1 MKTSKWKIVPIC
13 LFMVWTM
20 ACQEKANEDKGAQ
33 YDNDVSLTRE
43 ALNEIASILAADPS
57 WITQETIT
65 KLSKSSIRL
74 NELPSSSVLSKTSHY
89 NFPVEIELYSKS
101 QANVMAKGATS
112 TTYYV
117 GLDPDV
123 YHFPED
129 VQEEETGLPVIE
141 EPAFYYDGNSIT
153 ETTITIDP
161 KNPTNETIFFI
172 KESNDDQINLAKSAS
187 TPIAGTYMAFKKID
201 LKNKED
207 ASEEEFEV
215 YFSYNDPNSTTI
227 ASTTT
232 HIFDG
237 GNHLDA
243 AGVYRYY
250 LDINDKEAYEV
261 DPNEE
266 IALVRVDNLSTS
278 LRMVAIEADQSN
290 HTYVQG
296 KYNRTE
302 GANAVVYTQTDF
314 YDMAD
319 PTSMVTQ
326 NQGYKVD
333 VYNSVNDD
341 RYQHGGIRNIS
352 EANLAQRTNDGESSF
367 NTVGVGLTDMDWWMI
382 QLVY

>member
-1 MKTSKWKIVPIC
+1 MKTAKWKIVPIC

-187 TPIAGTYMAFKKID
+187 TPIAGTYMAFKQIN

-207 ASEEEFEV
+207 ESNEEFEI
-215 YFSYNDPNSTTI
+215 YFSANDPYSTNITGATI
-227 ASTTT
+227 

-237 GNHLDA
+237 GSHVDA
-243 AGVYRYY
+243 SGTNRSYV
-250 LDINDKEAYEV
+250 DINSKTTYSVTSGQEV
-261 DPNEE
+261 
-266 IALVRVDNLSTS
+266 ALCRVDNLSTT

-290 HTYVQG
+290 HTYVPG
-296 KYNRTE
+296 RYNRTE

-319 PTSMVTQ
+319 PTSIVTQ
-326 NQGYKVD
+326 DQGYTVYE
-333 VYNSVNDD
+333 YNSVNDD

-352 EANLAQRTNDGESSF
+352 QQNLSARTFGGTTSF
-367 NTVGVGLTDMDWWMI
+367 NTENVGLTDMDWWMI